1 MTVTRHRIIF
11 GNCRDMHE
19 IPNESIHLMLTSP
32 PYYNAPFDY
41 PDLFKS
47 YEEFLELIRAFAK
60 ELYRIMASG
69 RIAAFVTDDMLVK
82 GEKYPVV
89 SDITRIMIENGF
101 RYRDRI
107 VWQKPEG
114 YIRISRR
121 SGVVLQHPYPMYFY
135 PDNMQE
141 TIIIFQKGKFD
152 YDYVKNLD
160 PKIKEASKIDLKKYG
175 SEKWYLTV
183 WRITN
188 VLPFENRLE
197 KGIAAFPEEI
207 PRRLIKLYTFV
218 GETVL
223 DPFLGSG
230 TTMKVAKELDRNS
243 FGYELDL
250 ELKDVILKKVGL
262 NQTTLTNDSVG
273 KVEITERTDARI
285 LRTFLQEKVKDQKS
299 VVKKNTVKPILTSSV
314 TYASSNKT
322 KILKGKS
329 GWEKL
334 KLALPTVEAVEERL
348 RHAKEKNLSP
358 SYIHTLERLRAHWK
372 KEQEVT
378 SEART
383 VKANAC
389 P

>member
-1 MTVTRHRIIF
+1 MENTWHKIIF

-19 IPNESIHLMLTSP
+19 IPDESVHLMVTSP

-47 YEEFLELIRAFAK
+47 YEEFLDLIRAFAR
-60 ELYRIMASG
+60 ELYRVMASG

-89 SDITRIMIENGF
+89 SDITKIMIDAGF

-135 PDNMQE
+135 PDNIQE
-141 TIIIFQKGKFD
+141 SIIIFQKGKFD
-152 YDYVKNLD
+152 YNYVKNLD
-160 PKIKEASKIDLKKYG
+160 SRVKEASKIDLEKYG

-188 VLPFENRLE
+188 VLPLENRLE

-230 TTMKVAKELDRNS
+230 TTMKVAKELGRNS
-243 FGYELDL
+243 FGYEIDI
-250 ELKDVILKKVGL
+250 ELKNVILKKI
-262 NQTTLTNDSVG
+262 NYTQTTLTDNSVDR
-273 KVEITERTDARI
+273 VEMIERTDSKK
-285 LRTFLQEKVKDQKS
+285 LRTFLQERVKNQRS
-299 VVKKNTVKPILTSSV
+299 VIKKDLLEPILTPN
-314 TYASSNKT
+314 TTKSSNEEVE
-322 KILKGKS
+322 IVRGNS

-334 KLALPTVEAVEERL
+334 KLALPTVEAVEKRL
-348 RHAKEKNLSP
+348 KYAKERNLSP
-358 SYIHTLERLRAHWK
+358 SYIRTLERLKVYRM
-372 KEQEVT
+372 KEQIA
-378 SEART
+378 SEAR
-383 VKANAC
+383 
-389 P
+389 